1 MMIDAVMYGMIPR
14 KKMETAVERAA
25 REQVEEA
32 EHAARALRLRLQLL
46 DGLEV
51 DVRHGDVRTHPEH
64 EDDEDREQDLVPQVS
79 DAEHVLEARKP

>member
-14 KKMETAVERAA
+14 KKTDDRGERAA
-25 REQVEEA
+25 GEQVEQP

-51 DVRHGDVRTHPEH
+51 DVGHRDVRTDPEN
-64 EDDEDREQDLVPQVS
+64 ER
-79 DAEHVLEARKP
+79 R